1 MLYPPDLVLEA
12 RRLSFSAPLPTPVT
26 APAPASSAVRSSTP
40 SEQASPGSHVLVVDD
55 DPTICAAY
63 DQILRS
69 RGYGVATAG
78 SRADALA
85 QIDRLDGMVDV
96 LIIDITLPDADGA
109 DLAREIIERI
119 GLRPALY
126 VSGWAEEFWNLSE
139 APGRWLVMQKP
150 IPIPRLIAAI
160 EWLAGRRTNPP
171 G

>member
-1 MLYPPDLVLEA
+1 MLYIAERRPLASPADL
-12 RRLSFSAPLPTPVT
+12 SLPPVT
-26 APAPASSAVRSSTP
+26 TTASSPLHPVGSAAPAA
-40 SEQASPGSHVLVVDD
+40 PGSYVLIVDD
-55 DPTICAAY
+55 DKAIRAAY
-63 DQILRS
+63 EQILRS

-85 QIDRLDGMVDV
+85 QLDRLDGMVDV
-96 LIIDITLPDADGA
+96 LIMDITLPDSDGTE
-109 DLAREIIERI
+109 LAREIIERI

-126 VSGWAEEFWNLSE
+126 VSGWAEEFWNLSD

-160 EWLAGRRTNPP
+160 EWLAGRRARPP

>member
-1 MLYPPDLVLEA
+1 MPDLALRPA
-12 RRLSFSAPLPTPVT
+12 IGFSRILVT
-26 APAPASSAVRSSTP
+26 APVSTP
-40 SEQASPGSHVLVVDD
+40 VRPLGPAEHAAPGSSVLVVDD
-55 DPTICAAY
+55 DPAICAAY

-96 LIIDITLPDADGA
+96 LIVDITLPDADGS
-109 DLAREIIERI
+109 DLVREIIDRI

-126 VSGWAEEFWNLSE
+126 MSGWSEEFWNLSD

-150 IPIPRLIAAI
+150 IPIPRLVAAV
-160 EWLAGRRTNPP
+160 EWLAGKRVHPP
-171 G
+171 V

>member
-1 MLYPPDLVLEA
+1 M
-12 RRLSFSAPLPTPVT
+12 SAPPVSAPVSTSARTSGPTQAAPPVT
-26 APAPASSAVRSSTP
+26 
-40 SEQASPGSHVLVVDD
+40 HVLVVDD

-69 RGYGVATAG
+69 RGYEVSTAA

-109 DLAREIIERI
+109 ELAREIIERI

-150 IPIPRLIAAI
+150 IPIPRLIAAV
-160 EWLAGRRTNPP
+160 EYLAGKRTRPP

>member
-1 MLYPPDLVLEA
+1 VTATASTPVRPET
-12 RRLSFSAPLPTPVT
+12 PLPTA
-26 APAPASSAVRSSTP
+26 APH
-40 SEQASPGSHVLVVDD
+40 SHILVVDD
-55 DPTICAAY
+55 DPTLCAAY

-69 RGYGVATAG
+69 RGYEVATAG

-96 LIIDITLPDADGA
+96 LIVDITLPDADGT

-126 VSGWAEEFWNLSE
+126 VSGWAEEFWDLSD

-150 IPIPRLIAAI
+150 IPIPRLVSAI
-160 EWLAGRRTNPP
+160 EWLAGRRAHPP

>member
-1 MLYPPDLVLEA
+1 MPALTLETGDFVFFA
-12 RRLSFSAPLPTPVT
+12 IVT
-26 APAPASSAVRSSTP
+26 ATVSTP
-40 SEQASPGSHVLVVDD
+40 ARPAGSAEPAAPSSHVLIVDD

-78 SRADALA
+78 SRADALM

-96 LIIDITLPDADGA
+96 LVIDITLPDADGTA
-109 DLAREIIERI
+109 LAREIIERI

-126 VSGWAEEFWNLSE
+126 VSGWSEEFWDLSD

-160 EWLAGRRTNPP
+160 EYLAGRRTRPP
-171 G
+171 T